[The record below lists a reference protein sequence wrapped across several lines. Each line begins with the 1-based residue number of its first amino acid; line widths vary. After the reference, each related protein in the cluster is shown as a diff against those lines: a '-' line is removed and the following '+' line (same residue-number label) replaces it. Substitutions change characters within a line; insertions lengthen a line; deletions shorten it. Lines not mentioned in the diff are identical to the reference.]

1 MPGPGKEKER
11 LKSTGGAS
19 GSTKKSTQD
28 ANLHCDKCKSA
39 VQSLIC
45 CERCSLWMCMSC
57 AGILSEAKFAIL
69 KEDDMTWFC
78 TPCRGL
84 AVQAAQTDKLIEDRC
99 RHYMTIAMDE
109 IHCVKNELKK
119 DIRAVSTSVTQIV
132 EDIDTLKRDMKDHQ
146 DKVNST
152 ANYQDPTFLNKTKQL
167 IREETQEIRMRE
179 LRECN
184 LIITNMV
191 EEDRN
196 TESGTATE
204 EDSDMARVNDMI
216 KNVLQ
221 LDDVEVTHVSRL
233 PKPDSDERKRLVM
246 VKLASREQRNK
257 VLKNK
262 AKLKRE
268 INWKDVYV
276 SCDMTKNEKHE
287 NYLLRK
293 ELKERREK
301 GEQVRLQSGKI
312 VLEQEARNPPARKA

>member
-19 GSTKKSTQD
+19 GSKKSTQD

-45 CERCSLWMCMSC
+45 CERCILWMCMSC

-84 AVQAAQTDKLIEDRC
+84 AVQAAQTDKLIEYRC
-99 RHYMTIAMDE
+99 RHYMTIALDE
-109 IHCVKNELKK
+109 IHRVKNELKK

-184 LIITNMV
+184 LILTNME

-262 AKLKRE
+262 TKLKRE
-268 INWKDVYV
+268 INWNDVYV

>member
-1 MPGPGKEKER
+1 
-11 LKSTGGAS
+11 
-19 GSTKKSTQD
+19 
-28 ANLHCDKCKSA
+28 
-39 VQSLIC
+39 
-45 CERCSLWMCMSC
+45 
-57 AGILSEAKFAIL
+57 
-69 KEDDMTWFC
+69 
-78 TPCRGL
+78 
-84 AVQAAQTDKLIEDRC
+84 
-99 RHYMTIAMDE
+99 
-109 IHCVKNELKK
+109 
-119 DIRAVSTSVTQIV
+119 
-132 EDIDTLKRDMKDHQ
+132 
-146 DKVNST
+146 
-152 ANYQDPTFLNKTKQL
+152 
-167 IREETQEIRMRE
+167 MRE

-184 LIITNMV
+184 LILTNME

-221 LDDVEVTHVSRL
+221 LDDIEVTHVSRL

-276 SCDMTKNEKHE
+276 SCDMTKNEKHD

>member
-1 MPGPGKEKER
+1 
-11 LKSTGGAS
+11 
-19 GSTKKSTQD
+19 
-28 ANLHCDKCKSA
+28 
-39 VQSLIC
+39 
-45 CERCSLWMCMSC
+45 MSC